1 MGKYDNYSNIKNVEK
16 ARKKLEKLVH
26 DKKPDINKI
35 RLAQEELKTAMMFTS
50 CQIFKSWKASSPN
63 ESVMFSDDNRVMMFN
78 KKLIHYEDIASYEFV
93 EINVDKSRTVTK
105 QRGAVSRAIVGGAIA
120 GGVGAM
126 VGAMTADSHSETTY
140 YKEGNGFTF
149 HLFLKDGSSHQC
161 WIMKD
166 DTLARA
172 NKLHPLWVELAA
184 KLQRIIDGKE

>member
-16 ARKKLEKLVH
+16 ARKKLEKLVRAR
-26 DKKPDINKI
+26 KPDLHKI
-35 RLAQEELKTAMMFTS
+35 QQAQEELKTEMMFTS
-50 CQIFKSWKASSPN
+50 CQIFKSWKSSSPN

-78 KKLIHYEDIASYEFV
+78 KKLIHYEDLASYKFV
-93 EINVDKSRTVTK
+93 EITVAKSRTVTK

-140 YKEGNGFTF
+140 YTEGNGFTF
-149 HLFLKDGSSHQC
+149 HLFLKDGSSYEC
-161 WIMKD
+161 WIMND
-166 DTLARA
+166 GTLL
-172 NKLHPLWVELAA
+172 NKLHPKWIELGE